1 MHIDACLLKRV
12 AEAMATNKMEKIEKL
27 KDEMTRASLVR
38 CQAASH
44 ASKLYLNYT

>member
-1 MHIDACLLKRV
+1 
-12 AEAMATNKMEKIEKL
+12 MATSKMEKIEKL

-44 ASKLYLNYT
+44 VSKIEPYVHNIAAV